1 MSNIL
6 KIHLEVRYLLKMKLL
21 VGLVLPVHASCFLID
36 RDSGSGHAE
45 CMTNASSSV
54 GN

>member
-21 VGLVLPVHASCFLID
+21 VGLVLPASCFLIGCE
-36 RDSGSGHAE
+36 SGSGHVE
-45 CMTNASSSV
+45 CVTNASSSV